1 MTEEAVGGSGPQ
13 WQPVSAIQRRVVGVL
28 AEKAKTTP
36 ENYPMSLNA
45 IVSACNQKNNRFP
58 VTSYEADAVEE
69 SLEELRELHAVA
81 MIEGVGRVPK
91 FRHLLYQWMG
101 VDKVELAVMTELL
114 LRGAQTEGEL
124 RGRAARMEPIADL
137 AALRP
142 VLDSLKR
149 KGLVVSLTPE
159 GRGHVVT
166 HNLYKPREIEQLR
179 LQYSAAGTPAES
191 RNAAENEFA
200 AADPAAGVVVGGVSG
215 LDAASSHEV
224 AATIDALRADVE
236 RLRAEAAALSERQVG
251 LEAELQRLRSEL
263 GCQ

>member
-1 MTEEAVGGSGPQ
+1 MTEETGGASGPQ
-13 WQPVSAIQRRVVGVL
+13 WRPLSAIQRRVVGVL

-69 SLEELRELHAVA
+69 TLEELRELHAVA

-91 FRHLLYQWMG
+91 FRHLLYQWLG

-159 GRGHVVT
+159 GRGHVIT
-166 HNLYKPREIEQLR
+166 HNLYKPREMEQLR
-179 LQYSAAGTPAES
+179 LQYSSAGA
-191 RNAAENEFA
+191 AAEPRGTVESEHTSGSAN
-200 AADPAAGVVVGGVSG
+200 ADVVVGSVAGSEATAG
-215 LDAASSHEV
+215 REV

-236 RLRAEAAALSERQVG
+236 RLRAEAAALSERQVR

-263 GCQ
+263 GCP